1 MEEHKRLKP
10 YFSQAADRLD
20 DRICKLIGTAA
31 EKIQC
36 QSVMPIEEEE
46 QAAKTINVSSID
58 GGGSLEGTTDL
69 VRTQLDTSETP
80 KS

>member
-20 DRICKLIGTAA
+20 DRICKLIGAA
-31 EKIQC
+31 ADKIQY
-36 QSVMPIEEEE
+36 QSANPIEEED

-58 GGGSLEGTTDL
+58 GGRSLEGTDL
-69 VRTQLDTSETP
+69 VRT
-80 KS
+80 